1 MTQGQKT
8 DNAQM
13 KNSWIKQL
21 RGPPGKDEGEVER
34 IVPVAGE
41 VGQDDGEKAQVK
53 LYDVSKKLC
62 CVLKSYAVSQKLCR
76 LYKVKELCCVLKAM
90 LCLKSEGAMMCL
102 KRP

>member
-21 RGPPGKDEGEVER
+21 GDRQARMKEKSKELSQLQAKLVR
-34 IVPVAGE
+34 MM
-41 VGQDDGEKAQVK
+41 EKAQVK
-53 LYDVSKKLC
+53 ELYDVSKKLC

-76 LYKVKELCCVLKAM
+76 LYKVKELCCVLNAM